1 MEIRLMKFTPR
12 LKQKRWKTINEREI
26 IEFWEKNEA
35 FKFLKRSNKP
45 IYIIDTPPPYVSGRA
60 HIGFAIH
67 YAQIDMIARY
77 HRMLGYNV
85 IFPACV
91 DRNGLPVEVK
101 VEQELGISM
110 HESDREEFLQICKK
124 ELDKA
129 EENTIQVMKWMGLS
143 CNTFYGSPDIFYR
156 TDSPQYRFNTQRTF
170 CKSWHEGKI
179 ARATRPNNWCIDC
192 GTTIADAE
200 IEYRD
205 DESKLY
211 QITFNIENSKETIII
226 ATTRPELIPTCELII
241 FHPSDERYSQLNGK
255 NAITPIF
262 EKIIPIKP
270 HREANPKFGSG
281 IMMICAYGDKTDV
294 KILREFGV
302 NSPKTM
308 IETDGRVNEIGGKY
322 QGKTVKEAQN
332 AILKDLKEKKLLVG
346 SGPTSRRIP
355 ICWRSKTPIEII
367 AMDEYYLK
375 QVDVLSDLEKMV
387 DQMEFYPKSSKTI
400 LNTWIKSVTMDW
412 AISRRRYYGTSIPIW
427 YCPKCNFPNVPKE
440 DQLTCYYNAWK
451 EQSPIHSCHDCGS
464 PLEKAI
470 GEERTFDTW
479 FDSSISE
486 LIVCNYGN
494 LFFNEE
500 NETFFSMNFPCSIR
514 PQGKEIVRTWLYYSM
529 LRAYLL
535 FKKPA
540 FKQVWVSGLVRDPY
554 GGKMSKSLGNNI
566 DPLLFLQ
573 PPKLPKDTPE
583 MFKPDQNS
591 WKIIKEMEKLS
602 KFGNKKIR
610 SNLHY
615 GADCLRLTS
624 CLECSHG
631 SDLRFSLIKL
641 EGNAKFITKLW
652 NIARFISSFPNV
664 NAPNSLFHTDQ
675 WILKSLDTLIFRC
688 LDGYAKL
695 DFSIPTENV
704 YNWVWNIFA
713 SHYIELVKTRAYNL
727 TESGQD
733 GADSAHYTLHHVLQ
747 VILKLLAPIIPFIT
761 EYIYQNLY
769 QPTNSIHLELLPDSK
784 YNQKLE
790 DPCTFELIK
799 LNSFI
804 WKAKKDKKLSLK
816 SPLTEVYLPNNLKE
830 FFLDLKEMHNIKTIY
845 STKPNDNEENILR
858 NGSIALKF

>member
-1 MEIRLMKFTPR
+1 MKFTPR
-12 LKQKRWKTINEREI
+12 LKQKRWKAIYEREI
-26 IEFWEKNEA
+26 MKYWKKDDV
-35 FKFLKRSNKP
+35 FKFSKSSNKP
-45 IYIIDTPPPYVSGRA
+45 TYIIDTPPPYVSGRA

-77 HRMLGYNV
+77 YRMLGYNV

-101 VEQELGISM
+101 VEQELGMSM

-143 CNTFYGSPDIFYR
+143 CNTFYGSPEIFYR

-170 CKSWHEGKI
+170 CKSWYEGEI
-179 ARATRPNNWCIDC
+179 SRATRPNNWCIDC

-200 IEYRD
+200 IEYRY

-211 QITFNIENSKETIII
+211 QIEFNIENSTEVIII

-241 FHPSDERYSQLNGK
+241 FHPSDERYSHLDGK

-270 HREANPKFGSG
+270 HREANPDFGSG
-281 IMMICAYGDKTDV
+281 IMMICTYGDKTDV

-302 NSPKTM
+302 TFPNTM
-308 IETDGRVNEIGGKY
+308 IEADGRLNDIGGKY
-322 QGKTVKEAQN
+322 KGKTVKEAQD
-332 AILKDLKEKKLLVG
+332 AILKDLEEKKFLID
-346 SGPTSRRIP
+346 SEPITRRIP

-375 QVDVLSDLEKMV
+375 QTDILSDLEKV
-387 DQMEFYPKSSKTI
+387 AEQMEFYPKSSKAI

-427 YCPKCNFPNVPKE
+427 YCPKCNSPNVPKE
-440 DQLTCYYNAWK
+440 DQLTRYYNAWK
-451 EQSPIHSCHDCGS
+451 EKAPIQKCHDCGS
-464 PLEKAI
+464 SLEEAI

-494 LFFNEE
+494 LFFDEE
-500 NETFFSMNFPCSIR
+500 DETFFSTNFPCSIR
-514 PQGKEIVRTWLYYSM
+514 PQGKEIVRTWLYYSI

-540 FKQVWVSGLVRDPY
+540 FKQIWISGLVRDPY
-554 GGKMSKSLGNNI
+554 GGKMSKSLGNSI

-573 PPKLPKDTPE
+573 PRNLPEDTPK

-591 WKIIKEMEKLS
+591 WKIIAEMEKIS
-602 KFGNKKIR
+602 KLGNKKDR
-610 SNLHY
+610 FDLHY

-624 CLECSHG
+624 CLQGSHG
-631 SDLRFSLIKL
+631 SDLRFSLMKL

-652 NIARFISSFPNV
+652 NISRFISSFPDV
-664 NAPNSLFHTDQ
+664 AAPESLFYTDQ
-675 WILKSLDTLIFRC
+675 WILKSLDALICRC
-688 LDGYAKL
+688 LNGYMKL
-695 DFSIPTENV
+695 DFSIPAENI

-727 TESGQD
+727 TESGQS
-733 GADSAHYTLHHVLQ
+733 GAYSAHFTLHYILRT
-747 VILKLLAPIIPFIT
+747 ILKLLAPIIPFVT

-769 QPTNSIHLELLPDSK
+769 QPKNSIHQELLPKSK
-784 YNQKLE
+784 YNQILE
-790 DPCTFELIK
+790 DFRTYDIIK
-799 LNSFI
+799 FNSLI
-804 WKAKKDKKLSLK
+804 WKAKKDKELSLK
-816 SPLTEVYLPNNLKE
+816 SPLTEVYISNGLKG

-845 STKPNDNEENILR
+845 STKPNGNEENILQ
-858 NGSIALKF
+858 NGSLVLKF

>member
-1 MEIRLMKFTPR
+1 MKFTPK
-12 LKQKRWKTINEREI
+12 LTQKRWKAISEREI
-26 IEFWEKNEA
+26 IEFWEKKKTFQFDEITQ
-35 FKFLKRSNKP
+35 KP
-45 IYIIDTPPPYVSGRA
+45 TYIIDTPPPYVSGRA

-67 YAQIDMIARY
+67 YAQIDMIARF

-101 VEQELGISM
+101 VEQELGLSM

-124 ELDKA
+124 ELDKS

-143 CNTFYGSPDIFYR
+143 CNSFYGSPKIFYR

-170 CKSWHEGKI
+170 CKSWHEGQI
-179 ARATRPNNWCIDC
+179 SRATRPNNWCIDC

-200 IEYRD
+200 IEYRN
-205 DESKLY
+205 DEATLY
-211 QITFNIENSKETIII
+211 HIQFNVKDSEESIII

-241 FHPSDERYSQLNGK
+241 FHPTDERYSHLEGK

-262 EKIIPIKP
+262 EKKVPIKA
-270 HREANPKFGSG
+270 HREASPKYGSG
-281 IMMICAYGDKTDV
+281 IMMICAYGDKADV

-302 NSPKTM
+302 TFPNTM
-308 IETDGRVNEIGGKY
+308 IEADGTINEIGGLY
-322 QGKTVKEAQN
+322 QGKTVEEAKK
-332 AILKDLKEKKLLVG
+332 AILLDLKEKKLLVD

-375 QVDVLSDLEKMV
+375 QTDVLADIRKVV
-387 DQMEFYPKSSKTI
+387 DQMKFYPKSSKNI
-400 LNTWIKSVTMDW
+400 LDTWIKSVSMDW

-427 YCPKCNFPNVPKE
+427 YCPKCNSPNVPKE
-440 DQLTCYYNAWK
+440 NQLIRYYNAWK
-451 EQSPIHSCHDCGS
+451 EKSPINNCHHCGS
-464 PLEKAI
+464 SLEEAC

-494 LFFNEE
+494 SLFDNGNE
-500 NETFFSMNFPCSIR
+500 NFFSMNFPCSIR
-514 PQGKEIVRTWLYYSM
+514 PQGKEIVRTWLYYSI

-540 FKQVWVSGLVRDPY
+540 FKQVWISGLVRDPY
-554 GGKMSKSLGNNI
+554 GGKMSKSLGNSI

-573 PPKLPKDTPE
+573 PPNLPKNTPE

-591 WKIIKEMEKLS
+591 WNIIAKMEKS
-602 KFGNKKIR
+602 GKFRNKKGR
-610 SNLHY
+610 PNLHY
-615 GADCLRLTS
+615 GADCLRLTA
-624 CLECSHG
+624 CLQGSHG
-631 SDLRFSLIKL
+631 SDIRFSLTKL
-641 EGNAKFITKLW
+641 DGNAKFMTKLW
-652 NIARFISSFPNV
+652 NIARFVSSFPNV
-664 NAPNSLFHTDQ
+664 NAPKSLFQTDQ
-675 WILKSLDTLIFRC
+675 WILTSLDALISRC

-695 DFSIPTENV
+695 DFSIPTENI
-704 YNWVWNIFA
+704 YNWVWNVFA

-727 TESGQD
+727 EESGQI
-733 GADSAHYTLHHVLQ
+733 GVQSAHYTLHHILQ
-747 VILKLLAPIIPFIT
+747 TILKLLAPIIPFMT
-761 EYIYQNLY
+761 EYIYQSVY
-769 QPTNSIHLELLPDSK
+769 QPTNSIHQELLPKCK
-784 YNQKLE
+784 YNQKIE
-790 DPCTFELIK
+790 DSCTNELIK

-804 WKAKKDKKLSLK
+804 WKAKKDRELSLK
-816 SPLTEVYLPNNLKE
+816 APVIKVYIPNSLKG
-830 FFLDLKEMHNIKTIY
+830 FISDLKEMHNIETIF
-845 STKPNDNEENILR
+845 TAEPNDGEENIIR